1 DKRSEIFNFFKCL
14 INKCCL
20 VIVSTS
26 SQKSA
31 FRIFSVMNNRGL
43 DLLPIDI
50 LKADLIGKI
59 KDNQKKY
66 TEKWE
71 NLEQELGRDSFND
84 LFSHIRMIKL
94 KKKAEKSILEELQE
108 KVFKDKTD
116 KEICA
121 FISEELISYVDV
133 FSALKN
139 NHYPAE
145 KHQQK
150 INQHIQWLTRVGFS
164 EWIPVAIL
172 FLHQKPNN
180 DEALEFLKKLEVL
193 TAYLHL
199 SAQDIN
205 SRIKRY
211 GQILESLGEK
221 AKNGGDS
228 LLLSDEEKR
237 QFKALLN
244 GDIYN
249 KMTSVRRNYLIL
261 RLDSMVSDGAA
272 TYNNEYGLLTIE
284 HVLPQTLEENTQWYE
299 WWVDESKENEAE
311 KYHQHQLWLHRLAN
325 LVPLNKRRNS
335 AASNWDFGEKINKY
349 FRGNENVSSYALTTQ
364 VLKQSEWRPKD
375 VEERQ
380 KNLLERICEVWD
392 LPKD

>member
-1 DKRSEIFNFFKCL
+1 MNFINAAPRKIIFLGSIVVIKQDKIPKSDVVDGQQRLTSLTILFAALASYLKGNHKESIKNYIQQAENPAEDIPAQPRLTLRELDNDFFNKYIQNLELEQLQKLNAEHDCKTDAQKNILNNAISLLDLISEKFKISKDKSLEDKRSEIFNFFKCL

-133 FSALKN
+133 FSALKITTT
-139 NHYPAE
+139 
-145 KHQQK
+145 QQK
-150 INQHIQWLTRVGFS
+150 NINRKSISIF
-164 EWIPVAIL
+164 
-172 FLHQKPNN
+172 
-180 DEALEFLKKLEVL
+180 
-193 TAYLHL
+193 
-199 SAQDIN
+199 
-205 SRIKRY
+205 
-211 GQILESLGEK
+211 
-221 AKNGGDS
+221 NG
-228 LLLSDEEKR
+228 
-237 QFKALLN
+237 
-244 GDIYN
+244 
-249 KMTSVRRNYLIL
+249 
-261 RLDSMVSDGAA
+261 
-272 TYNNEYGLLTIE
+272 
-284 HVLPQTLEENTQWYE
+284 
-299 WWVDESKENEAE
+299 
-311 KYHQHQLWLHRLAN
+311 
-325 LVPLNKRRNS
+325 
-335 AASNWDFGEKINKY
+335 
-349 FRGNENVSSYALTTQ
+349 
-364 VLKQSEWRPKD
+364 
-375 VEERQ
+375 
-380 KNLLERICEVWD
+380 
-392 LPKD
+392 